1 MYPGYIKAR
10 DQSVGESGVTVG
22 GKKTVSFLF
31 REWTQQHKHES
42 LKPKSIRIFKD
53 TPEEKQRLVE
63 EKNADNIRKVL
74 CKSLIQ
80 WFWELNVCSLLL

>member
-1 MYPGYIKAR
+1 MYPNHDTLSNVSCSGYIKAR
-10 DQSVGESGVTVG
+10 DQSVAESGVTVG

-31 REWTQQHKHES
+31 VNEHNNTNTKVSSQKA
-42 LKPKSIRIFKD
+42 RIFKD

-80 WFWELNVCSLLL
+80 WF

>member
-1 MYPGYIKAR
+1 MYPNHDTLSNVSCFGYIKAR
-10 DQSVGESGVTVG
+10 DQSVAESGVTVAFFFVNEHNNTNT
-22 GKKTVSFLF
+22 KASSQKA
-31 REWTQQHKHES
+31 
-42 LKPKSIRIFKD
+42 RIFKD

-80 WFWELNVCSLLL
+80 WF